1 MYQSLFKHDAAIR
14 VAEQNRHP
22 EALEMRQAHF
32 QYLLDTNQEEQ
43 AAALKERLFINFHYL
58 NDIVNNFYPLLKHL
72 IENLILYKLLT
83 CTSKLEFPQR
93 LQNWSLNMIYDSL
106 SRF

>member
-43 AAALKERLFINFHYL
+43 AAALKERL
-58 NDIVNNFYPLLKHL
+58 V
-72 IENLILYKLLT
+72 E
-83 CTSKLEFPQR
+83 
-93 LQNWSLNMIYDSL
+93 
-106 SRF
+106 